1 MGRFTGWT
9 EAAVRQVER
18 KVASGKM
25 QVTSEESTIKNKI
38 MIKKKKGEDV
48 IGKIVSALSALGFK
62 ATREYK
68 FLRDRR
74 FRFDAALPAHHIAIE
89 YEGGTYTNG
98 RHTRG
103 KGYAN
108 DCKKYTLAA
117 MEGWTLLRFTVD
129 VTKEKNYEYRI
140 ADDIRRLIEK

>member
-1 MGRFTGWT
+1 MGRFSGWT
-9 EAAVRQVER
+9 A
-18 KVASGKM
+18 
-25 QVTSEESTIKNKI
+25 EEFAKLR
-38 MIKKKKGEDV
+38 IKKKPVSSEENEVKNKVKVKTKAGEDV
-48 IGKIVSALSALGFK
+48 IGKIVSALASLGFN

-68 FLRDRR
+68 FLENKRY
-74 FRFDAALPAHHIAIE
+74 RFDMALPAHKIAIE
-89 YEGGTYTNG
+89 YEGGTYSNG

-108 DCKKYTLAA
+108 DAKKYNLAA
-117 MEGWTLLRFTVD
+117 MEGWTLLRYTVD

>member
-1 MGRFTGWT
+1 MGRFRGWT
-9 EAAVRQVER
+9 AGAVAKLQNNKIER
-18 KVASGKM
+18 FD
-25 QVTSEESTIKNKI
+25 EESTIKI
-38 MIKKKKGEDV
+38 RIKKKDEEDV

-74 FRFDAALPAHHIAIE
+74 FRFDAALPAHKIAIE
-89 YEGGTYTNG
+89 FEGGVYNNG
-98 RHTRG
+98 RHVRGAGYTR
-103 KGYAN
+103 

-117 MEGWTLLRFTVD
+117 MEGWMLLRFTVD

>member
-1 MGRFTGWT
+1 MGRFSGWT
-9 EAAVRQVER
+9 AGAVAKLQNNKIER
-18 KVASGKM
+18 FDDK
-25 QVTSEESTIKNKI
+25 ESTIKI
-38 MIKKKKGEDV
+38 RIKKKDEEDV
-48 IGKIVSALSALGFK
+48 IGKIVSALSAIGFK

-74 FRFDAALPAHHIAIE
+74 FRFDMALPAHKIAFE
-89 YEGGTYTNG
+89 FEGGVYSQG
-98 RHTRG
+98 RHVRG
-103 KGYAN
+103 KGYTN

-117 MEGWTLLRFTVD
+117 MEGWTLLRYTVD

>member
-1 MGRFTGWT
+1 MGRFSGWT
-9 EAAVRQVER
+9 EAAVRQVESR
-18 KVASGKM
+18 KL
-25 QVTSEESTIKNKI
+25 QVESEGSTIKNKI

-48 IGKIVSALSALGFK
+48 IGKIVSALSAIGFK

-89 YEGGTYTNG
+89 YEGGTYSGG
-98 RHTRG
+98 RHVRG
-103 KGYAN
+103 KGYTN
-108 DCKKYTLAA
+108 DCKKYTMAA

-129 VTKEKNYEYRI
+129 ITKEKNYEYRI

>member
-9 EAAVRQVER
+9 AAAVRQVESR
-18 KVASGKM
+18 KCKVK
-25 QVTSEESTIKNKI
+25 SEDIILNKKIKI
-38 MIKKKKGEDV
+38 EKGEDV
-48 IGKIVSALSALGFK
+48 IGKIVSALSAIGFK

-108 DCKKYTLAA
+108 DCKKYTMAA

-129 VTKEKNYEYRI
+129 ITKEKNYEYRI

>member
-1 MGRFTGWT
+1 MGRFSGWT
-9 EAAVRQVER
+9 A
-18 KVASGKM
+18 
-25 QVTSEESTIKNKI
+25 EEFAKLK
-38 MIKKKKGEDV
+38 IKKKPVSSEEYEVKVKLKTKAGEDV
-48 IGKIVSALSALGFK
+48 IGNIVSALAAFGFM

-74 FRFDAALPAHHIAIE
+74 FRFDAALPAHKIAIE
-89 YEGGTYTNG
+89 YEGGTYSNG

-103 KGYAN
+103 KGYTN
-108 DCKKYTLAA
+108 DAKKYNLAA
-117 MEGWTLLRFTVD
+117 MEGWTLLRYTVD

>member
-1 MGRFTGWT
+1 MGRFSGWT
-9 EAAVRQVER
+9 SAAVRQVESR
-18 KVASGKM
+18 KL
-25 QVTSEESTIKNKI
+25 QVESEGSMIKNKI
-38 MIKKKKGEDV
+38 MIKIKKKDEEDV
-48 IGKIVSALSALGFK
+48 IGKIVSALSAIGFK

-129 VTKEKNYEYRI
+129 ITKEKNYEYRI